1 MWNQRIRG
9 VLNAVKRHGIL
20 GYAWRLL
27 HRIMQFIYKEQV
39 STVFRRDLANDIE
52 ILEAKIPLEIR
63 VYQPKDKDLLFEFLT
78 SYVRQDLIEK
88 TLMQGLTPMLGIV
101 NNEIIALSWFT
112 TNPLYLESLNL
123 TLDYGN
129 KTGYIEGS
137 RTDDR
142 FKGKSIAP
150 AIRTRICKYLRDIG
164 MKQVFV
170 AAGDDNIAS
179 QAVAKKCRFEPYE
192 SITMRRIFMLHN
204 YRRHKL
210 GSVG

>member
-1 MWNQRIRG
+1 MWNQRIYG
-9 VLNAVKRHGIL
+9 VLNAIKRHGIL
-20 GYAWRLL
+20 GYTWRLL
-27 HRIMQFIYKEQV
+27 HRIMQFIYKKQM
-39 STVFRRDLANDIE
+39 STVFRRDLTNDIE
-52 ILEAKIPLEIR
+52 LLDAKIPLEIR
-63 VYQPKDKDLLFEFLT
+63 VYQPEDKALLFEFLEN
-78 SYVRQDLIEK
+78 YVRHDLIEK
-88 TLMQGLTPMLGIV
+88 ILSHGLTPMLGIV

-129 KTGYIEGS
+129 QTGYIEGS

-150 AIRTRICKYLRDIG
+150 AIRTRICKHLRGIG

-179 QAVAKKCRFEPYE
+179 QSVARKCRFEPYE
-192 SITMRRIFMLHN
+192 SITMRRIFMIHS
-204 YRRHKL
+204 YRRHKC
-210 GSVG
+210 GTIE